1 MGIGKNQYGQTYN
14 FRSGTYSWPLSKLA
28 TKIGNLELKIDMQY
42 VRRAK
47 LGKIIR
53 KTTQIKNK
61 NGFF

>member
-1 MGIGKNQYGQTYN
+1 M
-14 FRSGTYSWPLSKLA
+14 SKLA
-28 TKIGNLELKIDMQY
+28 TKIGNLELKIDMKY

-47 LGKIIR
+47 LGKITR

>member
-1 MGIGKNQYGQTYN
+1 MYLKRTKSCYI
-14 FRSGTYSWPLSKLA
+14 SKLA

-47 LGKIIR
+47 LGKITR
-53 KTTQIKNK
+53 NTTHIKNK

>member
-1 MGIGKNQYGQTYN
+1 M
-14 FRSGTYSWPLSKLA
+14 SKLA
-28 TKIGNLELKIDMQY
+28 TKIGNLELNIDMQY

-47 LGKIIR
+47 LGKTTR